1 MPHKTKR
8 NLCDFSCP
16 VEAALD
22 VIGGKW
28 KGVIAFHLMEKEVL
42 RFNEIRR
49 QIPNA
54 PRRTITRQLRE
65 LESDGVIH
73 REVYPVVPPKV
84 EYSLTEFGK
93 TLAPILL
100 LLREWGDQYI
110 TDIKQLGETSLE
122 SINS

>member
-1 MPHKTKR
+1 MAKDTR
-8 NLCDFSCP
+8 LYSGDYSCP

-28 KGVIAFHLMEKEVL
+28 KGVIAFHLMEKGVM

-65 LESDGVIH
+65 LEADGVIH
-73 REVYPVVPPKV
+73 REVYAVVPPKV
-84 EYSLTEFGK
+84 EYSLTEFGN

-100 LLREWGDQYI
+100 LLRDWGDQYI
-110 TDIKQLGETSLE
+110 SDVKALRENRETTAS
-122 SINS
+122 

>member
-1 MPHKTKR
+1 MADKTER

-28 KGVIAFHLMEKEVL
+28 KGVIAFHLMEKGVL
-42 RFNEIRR
+42 RFNELRR

-54 PRRTITRQLRE
+54 PRRTVTRQLRE
-65 LESDGVIH
+65 LEADGVIH

-84 EYSLTEFGK
+84 EYSLTEFGN
-93 TLAPILL
+93 TLAPILV
-100 LLREWGDQYI
+100 LLRAWGDQYI
-110 TDIKQLGETSLE
+110 SEIKELRERVEVS
-122 SINS
+122 N